1 MAWRAYLDIS
11 RHFVLRTYAGLP
23 LTRSVSF
30 NTVVGCVS
38 RKGTWELQQSVCHIT
53 QSTVGTS
60 LYVCTC
66 AVIRHPLNFSL
77 STGHTLRFEPG
88 TAAHFL
94 RPRAETIPDAVN
106 SPSTKHRRL
115 KTPSPELI
123 YLKINRLTLC
133 SCGLNGVAGFSQ
145 WDHRKKK

>member
-11 RHFVLRTYAGLP
+11 RHFVLRTCAGLP

-30 NTVVGCVS
+30 KTVIGYVR

-53 QSTVGTS
+53 QSTVGS
-60 LYVCTC
+60 YL
-66 AVIRHPLNFSL
+66 
-77 STGHTLRFEPG
+77 
-88 TAAHFL
+88 
-94 RPRAETIPDAVN
+94 PRAETIPDAVN
-106 SPSTKHRRL
+106 SPSTKDRRL

-133 SCGLNGVAGFSQ
+133 SCGLNSVAGFSQ
-145 WDHRKKK
+145 WDHRKKKNRGSIDYSCGLHNFSFLFPFSLPSLHV